1 MFREE
6 DIDIER
12 QFDSYRLWINGNPE
26 NDRYWH
32 HQAQEDQALL
42 VTDALRDL
50 MGAGVTY
57 SARVDAGTPLTHLR
71 FGVARRAKALW
82 VALRGLHAHVSP
94 DRVAPMNHDEV
105 EDVSRDLN
113 VIYINIRGLLDNL
126 AWAVVHQFGT
136 DATKQIAPVQIGLFR
151 RTLSQDDNLKPLA
164 ETLAEYQQWDR
175 DISARRDPAAHR
187 IPLSVAPSVLDEAAQ
202 VEWNRLKAEYDAVFA
217 DALVAARDRHAD
229 VDQSFA
235 RVSEAHARL
244 QSVGRFLPWFGH
256 DYAERQ
262 NPIYP
267 TVPQDLAMML
277 KVSARVFA
285 FMDERLAA

>member
-1 MFREE
+1 MFREDE
-6 DIDIER
+6 LDFER
-12 QFDSYRLWINGNPE
+12 QFDPYRLWINGNQE

-32 HQAQEDQALL
+32 HEAQEVQALL
-42 VTDALRDL
+42 VTDVLRDL

-57 SARVDAGTPLTHLR
+57 SARVEAGTPLTHLR

-82 VALRGLHAHVSP
+82 VALRSLHASVAP
-94 DRVAPMNHDEV
+94 DRIRPMNHDEV

-126 AWAVVHQFGT
+126 AWTVVHQFGS
-136 DATKQIAPVQIGLFR
+136 DATRALAPAQIGLFR
-151 RTLSQDDNLKPLA
+151 RCLARDDNLRPLA
-164 ETLAEYQQWDR
+164 EALAAYGQWDR
-175 DISARRDPAAHR
+175 DISERRDPAAHR

-202 VEWNRLKAEYDAVFA
+202 VEWNRLKDEYDVVFA
-217 DALVAARDRHAD
+217 AAIAAVRHRDGD

-244 QSVGRFLPWFGH
+244 QSVGRFVPWFGH

-277 KVSARVFA
+277 KVSARVFE